1 VIGSRRTILATG
13 LALAAVAW
21 TALAAA
27 DDPVVKLRGVIVGAN
42 EAPLTFE
49 LERWSTD
56 AERAPFVAALVPLP
70 PAPAPAPA
78 AAAAGGRGGRGAAGG
93 RGGRGAAPPP
103 SPEARLTTEVKAA
116 PTIGF
121 VWGDGPTGY
130 SIKYAWRAPAPDGR
144 ERLVLVTDRRLGTHL
159 ASSAASAKAG
169 DAEFTVIEMRLDGKG
184 GEGKSSFDSPVV
196 VDATAATL
204 ALGAYATAPI
214 FIKVTR

>member
-1 VIGSRRTILATG
+1 MLNAG
-13 LALAAVAW
+13 LALAAVISVAW
-21 TALAAA
+21 TAFAAA
-27 DDPVVKLRGVIVGAN
+27 DEPVVKLRGVIVGAN

-70 PAPAPAPA
+70 PAPAPA
-78 AAAAGGRGGRGAAGG
+78 AAAAGGRAGGGRGGAG

-103 SPEARLTTEVKAA
+103 SAEARLTTEVKAA

-159 ASSAASAKAG
+159 ASSAAGSPKTG
-169 DAEFTVIEMRLDGKG
+169 DAEFTVIEMRLDAKG
-184 GEGKSSFDSPVV
+184 GEGKTSLDSPVV
-196 VDATAATL
+196 VEATAATL